1 MKSISDN
8 WVVRN
13 LENALATWNEKLA
26 ELWQLVTQTPETFKG
41 GQIWGVIVN
50 IHSALVGVGYGL
62 LVLFF
67 AMGVFSSA
75 ASFKELQRPEFAL
88 RHFIRFLFAK
98 VAVGRGMEIMTAIF
112 AICGGV
118 ASTVMGSMGTAVTQT
133 ATLPAEIITAIENVG
148 FMESIPLWLVS
159 FLGSLFITVMSF
171 ILILTVYGRFFRLYL
186 YTALSPLP
194 FASFAGENSS
204 AMGKAF
210 VKSYVGVCLEGAV
223 IVLACLIYSAFLSS
237 DAPSVDATL
246 PAVTMAWQYLGQLG
260 FNMLVLTGLVKGA
273 DRLVREMFSL

>member
-67 AMGVFSSA
+67 AMGVFSTA
-75 ASFKELQRPEFAL
+75 ASFRELQRPEFAL

-98 VAVGRGMEIMTAIF
+98 VAVGRGMEIMTTIF

-133 ATLPAEIITAIENVG
+133 ATLPAEIVTAIENAG

-204 AMGKAF
+204 AIGKAF
-210 VKSYVGVCLEGAV
+210 VKSYVGACLEGAV

>member
-133 ATLPAEIITAIENVG
+133 ATLPAEIVTAIENVG

-237 DAPSVDATL
+237 DAPSVDTTL
-246 PAVTMAWQYLGQLG
+246 PAVTMAWQYLGQLS

>member
-26 ELWQLVTQTPETFKG
+26 EQWQLVTQTPETFKG

-67 AMGVFSSA
+67 AMGVFSTA
-75 ASFKELQRPEFAL
+75 ASFRELQKPEFAL

-133 ATLPAEIITAIENVG
+133 ATLPTEIVTAIENVG

-237 DAPSVDATL
+237 DAPSVDTTL

-273 DRLVREMFSL
+273 DRLVREMFSP